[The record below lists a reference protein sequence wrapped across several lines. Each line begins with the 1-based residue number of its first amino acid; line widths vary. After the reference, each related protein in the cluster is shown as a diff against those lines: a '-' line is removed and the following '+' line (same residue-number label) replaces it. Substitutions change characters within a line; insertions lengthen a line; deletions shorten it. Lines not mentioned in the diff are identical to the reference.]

1 MTETASGG
9 GTGRGAQACSGKAGL
24 VSIITPARDAA
35 PFIRETI
42 ATVKAQTYTAWE
54 WLIADDGSAD
64 ETVALIEE
72 AAVADRRV
80 RLFEVDPPHGLA
92 ARVRNLAM
100 RHARGEYFAFLDVDD
115 RWAPAKL
122 ERQVAYLED
131 HPEAQGVCCWWELF
145 GDPAQ
150 VKRRQLVMKTA
161 PVCLRSEF
169 RESVPFQTSTVVVR
183 RRCYDD
189 HGGMDEDPRLAGTED
204 YEYFLRLVS
213 ASPIHRIREFLSFYR
228 VAAASYTS
236 QVQDTANQRGWKLF
250 EVLQERGYLTAAEAA
265 RRKAFLYYEQAMG
278 NLFFLDAPFR
288 RCLVQAIATGRPP
301 RKALGMF
308 ALSFLPASV
317 LRPLLLR
324 LEGIRKRLVHAGV
337 KSPAP

>member
-1 MTETASGG
+1 MTDAKPSGRTDGQAAPPG
-9 GTGRGAQACSGKAGL
+9 GEKGL
-24 VSIITPARDAA
+24 VSIITPALNAA
-35 PFIRETI
+35 PYLEDTI
-42 ATVKAQTYTAWE
+42 ASVLAQTYARWE
-54 WLIADDGSAD
+54 WLIADDGSTD
-64 ETVALIEE
+64 ETVARIEAL
-72 AAVADRRV
+72 AARDPRV
-80 RLFEVDPPHGLA
+80 RVFEAPPPNGLA
-92 ARVRNLAM
+92 ARARNLAM
-100 RHARGEYFAFLDVDD
+100 RHARGEYFAFLDADD
-115 RWAPAKL
+115 RWAPEKL

-131 HPEAQGVCCWWELF
+131 HPEAQGVCCWWTLF

-161 PVCLRSEF
+161 PVCSRSEF
-169 RESVPFQTSTVVVR
+169 RESVPFQTSTVLMR
-183 RRCYDD
+183 RRCYAD

-228 VAAASYTS
+228 VAAASYTA
-236 QVQDTANQRGWKLF
+236 QVQDTANRRGWKLL
-250 EVLQERGYLTAAEAA
+250 EVLQERGYFTAAEAA
-265 RRKAFLYYEQAMG
+265 RRKSFLYYEHAMG

-288 RCLVQAIATGRPP
+288 RCLVRAIATGRPP

-337 KSPAP
+337 KSPDP